1 MLMLAQIL
9 VLIPAP
15 IPAPIPIRSIM
26 LSALGLAPTALLS
39 AYPDNLLELLKRSLE
54 TRRSSNPAI
63 TERDM
68 ALGQGDALPKV
79 AVKVMG
85 EKGPEDLNIG
95 EFAADKKVVVFA
107 VPGAFTPTCSAAH
120 LPGFV
125 ANADKIKAK
134 GVDAIICLSVNDAF
148 VMNAW
153 GSAQNAEE
161 LIMAGDGNG
170 DFTAAMGLTLD
181 GSGFGLGQRSSR
193 YALIAENG
201 VITQL
206 NAEQGGAFEVSSAE
220 AIMEAL

>member
-1 MLMLAQIL
+1 MLMLALIL

-63 TERDM
+63 TEREM

-95 EFAADKKVVVFA
+95 EFAADKKVVIFA

-148 VMNAW
+148 VMSAW

>member
-1 MLMLAQIL
+1 MLMLALIL

-15 IPAPIPIRSIM
+15 IPAPIPIRSVM
-26 LSALGLAPTALLS
+26 LSALGLAPAALLS

-63 TERDM
+63 TEREM

-95 EFAADKKVVVFA
+95 EFAADKKVVIFA

-220 AIMEAL
+220 AIMEVL